1 LIRVFELTWKQAD
14 TVTLEDLE
22 RMTGKHD
29 NKEAKKKSSRS
40 SQSGDAS
47 DNDSEWRSVSSRSG
61 GALSKNASR
70 SVSRSLSAELSP
82 CHEEEAV
89 EKKEFREDS

>member
-1 LIRVFELTWKQAD
+1 MLQDFELTWKQAD

-22 RMTGKHD
+22 RMTERHD

-61 GALSKNASR
+61 GSVSKNASR

-82 CHEEEAV
+82 CQEEDAV